1 MTVTGMSQ
9 PKRQVQNGLYW
20 IRLTAD
26 LPKNRK
32 GPIAGQVGSIDAG
45 RRTTNERELI
55 PTGKSDNSFSFAVAG
70 FFR

>member
-9 PKRQVQNGLYW
+9 PKHQVQNGLDW
-20 IRLTAD
+20 IRLIAD

-32 GPIAGQVGSIDAG
+32 GPVARQVGSIDAG
-45 RRTTNERELI
+45 RRTTDERELI
-55 PTGKSDNSFSFAVAG
+55 PTGKSDNFFSFTVAG